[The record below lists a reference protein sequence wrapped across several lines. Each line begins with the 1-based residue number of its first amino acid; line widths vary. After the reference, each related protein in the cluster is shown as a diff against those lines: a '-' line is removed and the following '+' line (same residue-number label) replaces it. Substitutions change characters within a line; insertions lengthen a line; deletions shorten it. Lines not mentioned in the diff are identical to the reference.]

1 MFRVSHSTFFLISSI
16 ERNDIFA
23 REVKHNTKSR
33 VLKPMIEED
42 RAARITNQVAKRL
55 KPRSRMQLLPD
66 DQSNDNFFTFFD
78 RPIYIMH

>member
-1 MFRVSHSTFFLISSI
+1 MQYDSCFLFYNLFLILSI

-23 REVKHNTKSR
+23 RDIKHDPKSR

-66 DQSNDNFFTFFD
+66 DQSNGSFHLT
-78 RPIYIMH
+78 Y

>member
-1 MFRVSHSTFFLISSI
+1 MTRVSYSNFFLISSI

-66 DQSNDNFFTFFD
+66 DQSKDNSHLT
-78 RPIYIMH
+78 Y

>member
-1 MFRVSHSTFFLISSI
+1 MICVSYSNFSKISSI
-16 ERNDIFA
+16 ERNDIFT
-23 REVKHNTKSR
+23 RDIKHDPKSR

-66 DQSNDNFFTFFD
+66 DQSNDNSLLT
-78 RPIYIMH
+78 Y

>member
-1 MFRVSHSTFFLISSI
+1 MIRVSYSTFFKISSI

-23 REVKHNTKSR
+23 REITHDPKSR

-66 DQSNDNFFTFFD
+66 DQSNDRSHLT
-78 RPIYIMH
+78 Y

>member
-1 MFRVSHSTFFLISSI
+1 MRCHMFRVSHSTFYFILSI
-16 ERNDIFA
+16 ERNDIFT
-23 REVKHNTKSR
+23 RDIKHDPKSR

-66 DQSNDNFFTFFD
+66 DQSNASSHLT
-78 RPIYIMH
+78 Y

>member
-1 MFRVSHSTFFLISSI
+1 MRCHMIRLSYTIFFSIPSI

-23 REVKHNTKSR
+23 REVKHDPKSR

-66 DQSNDNFFTFFD
+66 DQSKDSHHLTF
-78 RPIYIMH
+78 